1 MATARRGGTAAIRIL
16 VVHGP
21 NLNLLGER
29 EPALY
34 GSTTLRQIDA
44 QLRALGTEFG
54 VRVESF
60 QSNSEGELVGRI
72 QAARAQVDGVII
84 NPAAYT
90 HSSIAIRDALAVLKV
105 PMVEVHLSNI
115 YRREPFRH
123 HSTIADLVDGRI
135 VGLGAAGYA
144 LALRGLIEIIQA
156 RHQGRRP
163 REKGVRREPANE

>member
-1 MATARRGGTAAIRIL
+1 MRIL

-21 NLNLLGER
+21 NLNLLGKR

-44 QLRALGTEFG
+44 QLRALGTELG

-72 QAARAQVDGVII
+72 QAARGQIDGVII

-90 HSSIAIRDALAVLKV
+90 HSSIAIRDALAVLAV

-135 VGLGAAGYA
+135 VGLGAQGYT
-144 LALRGLIEIIQA
+144 LALHGVVELA
-156 RHQGRRP
+156 RARRRP
-163 REKGVRREPANE
+163 LREKGARRGPAHE